1 MIKSWKKVFESD
13 LTNIMSEFK
22 DSMAH
27 PLVLFIEGPVGA
39 GKTTFVKAFVQEERN
54 EHDLKPSAPVQSPS
68 YSLINEYDSILHA
81 DLYRLE
87 KKDDLIQLEL
97 PMYLEE
103 KEFILIEWGERYSR
117 EIMREI
123 GDEFKYYLL
132 KIDMNAATDNTQK
145 LSRNYSLYRMDD
157 R

>member
-1 MIKSWKKVFESD
+1 
-13 LTNIMSEFK
+13 
-22 DSMAH
+22 
-27 PLVLFIEGPVGA
+27 
-39 GKTTFVKAFVQEERN
+39 
-54 EHDLKPSAPVQSPS
+54 
-68 YSLINEYDSILHA
+68 
-81 DLYRLE
+81 
-87 KKDDLIQLEL
+87 
-97 PMYLEE
+97 MYLEE

>member
-22 DSMAH
+22 DSMTH

-39 GKTTFVKAFVQEERN
+39 GKTTFVKSFVQEERS
-54 EHDLKPSAPVQSPS
+54 EQELKSTAPVQSPS

-87 KKDDLIQLEL
+87 KKEDLIQLEI
-97 PMYLEE
+97 PMYLED
-103 KEFILIEWGERYSR
+103 KEFILIEWGERFSR

-123 GDEFKYYLL
+123 GDDFKYYLL
-132 KIDMNAATDNTQK
+132 KIEMNPPIENTQK
-145 LSRNYSLYRMDD
+145 FSRNYSLYRLDD

>member
-39 GKTTFVKAFVQEERN
+39 GKTTFVKAFVQEDRN

>member
-1 MIKSWKKVFESD
+1 
-13 LTNIMSEFK
+13 MSEFK